1 MSLRR
6 TVCCSFKSFWLVVV
20 RARLL
25 LRRKGLSWG
34 EDGDDDGASMG
45 SAILKHMLGRALK
58 FCGILTRGREFSVI
72 QTLSA
77 TCTNPFI
84 LVLVDRGENYL
95 P

>member
-45 SAILKHMLGRALK
+45 SAILKNMLGRALK
-58 FCGILTRGREFSVI
+58 FCGILTRAGNSR
-72 QTLSA
+72 LLK
-77 TCTNPFI
+77 P
-84 LVLVDRGENYL
+84 LVLHERIRSF
-95 P
+95 